1 MISILRPLAIAA
13 AIACSTPLALA
24 QAGPGPRAQPD
35 ATKAVAVAEA
45 PSLLSNVW
53 FIGASATAGFGVVT
67 QVENHAPSVLS
78 VPLAASFAGAT
89 TTPVR
94 VHDLGSPFFF
104 MSPGRTGRTQVDRA
118 LDQKAS
124 LIVGVDFLF
133 WYVYG
138 TESAGGERML
148 DESARLRNLETG
160 LSQLDRFDAATPMV
174 IGDLPDMHRAVGKML
189 SRAQMPKPETLTK
202 ANERI
207 REWASNRKRTAVVSL
222 AEIVPAL
229 NGKQPILAGGI
240 TFDPTK
246 GALIQ
251 SDELH
256 PTFRGSL
263 ALGLRVADAINASLA
278 KEKPV
283 AIAADEPT
291 VESATKT
298 AAAQIFAERAGSEP
312 AAPTTK
318 KTETGD
324 AKAPATPT
332 VPQAPSPTK

>member
-1 MISILRPLAIAA
+1 MISILRPLALAA
-13 AIACSTPLALA
+13 AIACPTPLALA
-24 QAGPGPRAQPD
+24 QAGPGPHALPD
-35 ATKAVAVAEA
+35 TTKAVAAAEA
-45 PSLLSNVW
+45 PSLLSDVW

-67 QVENHAPSVLS
+67 QVENHAPSVLA

-89 TTPVR
+89 TATTR

-118 LDQKAS
+118 VDAKAS

-138 TESAGGERML
+138 TESASGERML

-160 LSQLDRFDAATPMV
+160 LSQLDRFDAGTPLV

-207 REWASNRKRTAVVSL
+207 KEWAAKRPKAAVVSL

-240 TFDPTK
+240 TFDPAK

-263 ALGLRVADAINASLA
+263 ALGLRVADAINASFA
-278 KEKPV
+278 KETPV
-283 AIAADEPT
+283 AIAADEQA
-291 VESATKT
+291 VEARTKT
-298 AAAQIFAERAGSEP
+298 AAAGIFSDRAGADP
-312 AAPTTK
+312 KPPPVTKAP
-318 KTETGD
+318 ETP
-324 AKAPATPT
+324 APATPS
-332 VPQAPSPTK
+332 APK